1 MSHPFSPNDQYP
13 GAEVLAYLEDF
24 ASQVQD
30 QTAAIINQRNSAQNG
45 YAEQAMTVGFLD
57 RKCSQ
62 LENELSEK
70 NRKLAE
76 ANQQLAATQQII
88 ESMQRD
94 IDRLSGDPEQKPDE
108 TYSPGELSDYGDDS
122 EEHS

>member
-1 MSHPFSPNDQYP
+1 MSHPFDPEASYT
-13 GAEVLAYLEDF
+13 GAEVLAYLESF

-30 QTAAIINQRNSAQNG
+30 QTAAIINQRNSAQND
-45 YAEQAMTVGFLD
+45 YAEQAMTVGFLN

-62 LENELSEK
+62 LENEISEK
-70 NRKLAE
+70 NRELAE
-76 ANQQLAATQQII
+76 ANQQLVATQQII

-94 IDRLSGDPEQKPDE
+94 IDRLSGNPEQEPDRA
-108 TYSPGELSDYGDDS
+108 YSPGELSNYGDDS